1 MKSRLCILFLFI
13 MSFPECWMQIA
24 ECGSL
29 KSEIQNLKSKI
40 SRGEAIKLF
49 TDANEKY
56 LQASR
61 SIVAKDNEEAEQRLK
76 DAALQYEMILLT
88 GFKHGQIYYNLGNT
102 YYRQG
107 ELGKAILNYRRAQ
120 RLMPRSADLEA
131 NLKLVKNSTEDKEL
145 YGETPVVIK
154 RIFFWFF
161 LLSQNELIILS
172 VSLYTALMTLF
183 FTLIIFKYSWLK
195 RIIIGFSV
203 SLFIAVV
210 SVGIK
215 TYVECCISHG
225 VIVTSKCQVRYG
237 PGDEYEPKFEIHDGA
252 ECIIEDK
259 KGDWYRVYVYVGV
272 KQDTGTKT
280 GSEEKVSKE
289 IRKGWLQKKNVG
301 II

>member
-1 MKSRLCILFLFI
+1 MKARLCILFLFLI
-13 MSFPECWMQIA
+13 SFSECWMQIA
-24 ECGSL
+24 DCGLL
-29 KSEIQNLKSKI
+29 KSEIRNPKSEI
-40 SRGEAIKLF
+40 SRNEAIKLF

-56 LQASR
+56 LQASK
-61 SIVAKDNEEAEQRLK
+61 SIVAKDNREAEQKLK
-76 DAALQYEMILLT
+76 DAALQYEMILLS

-120 RLMPRSADLEA
+120 RFIPRNADLET

-145 YGETPVVIK
+145 SGETPVVIR

-161 LLSQNELIILS
+161 LLNHNELIILA
-172 VSLYTALMTLF
+172 VSLYVVLMTLLF
-183 FTLIIFKYSWLK
+183 FLIILKYSWLK
-195 RIIIGFSV
+195 RMIIGFSV

-210 SVGIK
+210 SIGIK
-215 TYVECCISHG
+215 TYVERGISHG

-252 ECIIEDK
+252 ECIIEGE
-259 KGDWYRVYVYVGV
+259 KGGWYRVYVYVGV

-289 IRKGWLQKKNVG
+289 IRKGWLQKKNVD